1 MKSVRFVELNIC
13 RTVQEIMCKLNDD
26 ELGDLRTRHFWMKA
40 EHLRMQAKVGKVTKQ
55 FRLGP
60 ISAALSSVVY
70 VPSAASFSEQRL
82 VIAL

>member
-1 MKSVRFVELNIC
+1 MRFVELNIC

-60 ISAALSSVVY
+60 IKFLPLSRVRSMLLARA
-70 VPSAASFSEQRL
+70 PFPNSGW
-82 VIAL
+82 